1 MKTALTR
8 TAGFVPAL
16 LILAASVAA
25 AGMPA
30 GQFAASTL
38 VSVIWLLAAAGGACL
53 LLRHGIDLDDR
64 ARDMAARLCL
74 EQKARGALEATLA
87 DTQAVLTRIVR
98 QQEGVREAERS
109 RIARELDGEL
119 AQTLFALRAEMAL
132 LQVASCGIHPSTH
145 QKTTAMIGTLD
156 LALRALRGMAGEL
169 RPLAPGEDLARAID
183 TQLAEFTRLN
193 GIAHRFEIAGQAAP
207 VPAAPILV
215 APILVESGL
224 DALLYRTLQEML
236 ADISRMGRA
245 TAVSVRL
252 GRSAARLA
260 LWLEDD
266 GGLDAAGA
274 RLHAGLR
281 ERLRAAGGA
290 LQVETRADGGS
301 RVAITLPGAHGL
313 VPG

>member
-1 MKTALTR
+1 MKIAFTR
-8 TAGFVPAL
+8 TAGCVPAL
-16 LILAASVAA
+16 LILGASVAA

-30 GQFAASTL
+30 GLFPSSALAPL
-38 VSVIWLLAAAGGACL
+38 IWLLAAAGAACL

-98 QQEGVREAERS
+98 QQEGVRDAERS

-119 AQTLFALRAEMAL
+119 GQTLLALRAEMAL
-132 LQVASCGIHPSTH
+132 LQVASCGIHPATH

-156 LALRALRGMAGEL
+156 LALRALRGLAGEL
-169 RPLAPGEDLARAID
+169 RPLAPGDDLARAID
-183 TQLAEFTRLN
+183 HQLAEFTRLN
-193 GIAHRFEIAGQAAP
+193 GIGHRFEIAAQAAP
-207 VPAAPILV
+207 LLDAPIL
-215 APILVESGL
+215 AESGL
-224 DALLYRTLQEML
+224 DALLYLTLQEML

-252 GRSAARLA
+252 GRSATRLA

-266 GGLDAAGA
+266 GGVDAAGA

-290 LQVETRADGGS
+290 LQVEPGPDGGS
-301 RVAITLPGAHGL
+301 RVAVTLPGTHGL